1 MQEKAKL
8 IELMPP
14 GATLDIT
21 GPFAKKC
28 NLNFKQITG
37 KISSNSFD
45 SIQDSYNA
53 FSRPD
58 KWYVDNNID
67 PRYIHDHVEFG
78 QSDYNIE
85 LDSILNELK

>member
-1 MQEKAKL
+1 MYKRQIQE
-8 IELMPP
+8 
-14 GATLDIT
+14 
-21 GPFAKKC
+21 
-28 NLNFKQITG
+28 
-37 KISSNSFD
+37 
-45 SIQDSYNA
+45 SYNA

-67 PRYIHDHVEFG
+67 PRYIHDYVEFG